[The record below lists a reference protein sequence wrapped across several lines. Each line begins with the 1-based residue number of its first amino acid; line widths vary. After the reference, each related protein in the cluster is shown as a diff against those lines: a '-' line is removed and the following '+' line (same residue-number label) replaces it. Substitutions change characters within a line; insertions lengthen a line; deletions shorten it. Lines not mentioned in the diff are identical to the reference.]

1 MYIISTFLIYHE
13 QILIVVNSLINKP
26 FNGKRNMQ
34 AKTDKII
41 EYPFENVFQWK

>member
-26 FNGKRNMQ
+26 FNGKRNI